1 MGEIGIW
8 SKKNRRSMEILGT
21 KMLGIFRGIFHVVS
35 INGGI
40 QKCLVDFMENPI
52 KMDENWG
59 FPISGNHH
67 IEC

>member
-1 MGEIGIW
+1 
-8 SKKNRRSMEILGT
+8 MEILGT